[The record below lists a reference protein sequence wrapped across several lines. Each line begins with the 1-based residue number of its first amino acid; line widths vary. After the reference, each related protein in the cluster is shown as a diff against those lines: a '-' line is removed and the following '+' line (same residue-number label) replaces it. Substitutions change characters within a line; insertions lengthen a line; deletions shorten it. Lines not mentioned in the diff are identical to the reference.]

1 MYSILRNGFEVD
13 LWVRRFGWVIAPL
26 AGSVVMVAAESGIRE
41 LETDRPDA
49 TESPVTV
56 DRGHFQLESAFFS
69 YSRDD
74 AGGIRREAWGVAE
87 SNIKYGLS
95 DRMDLQLV
103 FVPYVRETVTMG
115 GGKTTVEDFS
125 DLTIRL
131 KYNLWGNDS
140 GTTAL
145 GLMPVVKVPTQT
157 KVSNGRWEGGVVAP
171 FAWRGGERWGFGS
184 QVQVDRVYDDNDR
197 DMDWEVSHTAVV
209 GLDLTEAFGVYI
221 EYLGV
226 AGDHPYHSFFSGG
239 VTYGLSEMIQLD
251 AGTLIGLNDEAED
264 LTFFT
269 GISWKF

>member
-1 MYSILRNGFEVD
+1 MYPILRNGFEVD
-13 LWVRRFGWVIAPL
+13 LWVRRFGWLIAPL
-26 AGSVVMVAAESGIRE
+26 AGSVVMVAAAESGIRE

-131 KYNLWGNDS
+131 KYN
-140 GTTAL
+140 
-145 GLMPVVKVPTQT
+145 M
-157 KVSNGRWEGGVVAP
+157 R
-171 FAWRGGERWGFGS
+171 
-184 QVQVDRVYDDNDR
+184 
-197 DMDWEVSHTAVV
+197 
-209 GLDLTEAFGVYI
+209 I
-221 EYLGV
+221 
-226 AGDHPYHSFFSGG
+226 
-239 VTYGLSEMIQLD
+239 
-251 AGTLIGLNDEAED
+251 
-264 LTFFT
+264 
-269 GISWKF
+269 